1 VSEAEGQEP
10 EGQEPEGAEPEGAEP
25 EGAEPESAEAEG
37 QEPEGQQ
44 AERRLSDV
52 ELQERLQQE
61 LKRLKVS
68 DVLLQSCYTISSLGY
83 GKMTAPPEERDLEQ
97 ARLAIDA
104 LRALTPLLE
113 GTLPAELTR
122 DLSQVTAN
130 MQLAYAKAVSEQ
142 GDEP

>member
-1 VSEAEGQEP
+1 VSEAEQP
-10 EGQEPEGAEPEGAEP
+10 Q
-25 EGAEPESAEAEG
+25 
-37 QEPEGQQ
+37 
-44 AERRLSDV
+44 SDE
-52 ELQERLQQE
+52 ELRERLEQE

-104 LRALTPLLE
+104 LRAITPLLE
-113 GTLPAELTR
+113 GTMPVEVTR
-122 DLSQVTAN
+122 DLGQVTAN

-142 GDEP
+142 EGEPKPKPDGDG

>member
-1 VSEAEGQEP
+1 VSEAEGR
-10 EGQEPEGAEPEGAEP
+10 
-25 EGAEPESAEAEG
+25 EAEG
-37 QEPEGQQ
+37 QEAEGQE
-44 AERRLSDV
+44 AEGQEAEGRLSDA
-52 ELQERLQQE
+52 ELQERLEQE

-68 DVLLQSCYTISSLGY
+68 DILLQSCYTISSLGY

-113 GTLPAELTR
+113 GALPAELTR

-130 MQLAYAKAVSEQ
+130 MQLAYAKAVSEGGEPKPD
-142 GDEP
+142 GDG

>member
-1 VSEAEGQEP
+1 MSEAEGEQA
-10 EGQEPEGAEPEGAEP
+10 EGH
-25 EGAEPESAEAEG
+25 EAES

-44 AERRLSDV
+44 AGRQLSDA
-52 ELQERLQQE
+52 ELQERLEQE

-130 MQLAYAKAVSEQ
+130 MQLAYAKAVTEGGEPKPG
-142 GDEP
+142 GDG